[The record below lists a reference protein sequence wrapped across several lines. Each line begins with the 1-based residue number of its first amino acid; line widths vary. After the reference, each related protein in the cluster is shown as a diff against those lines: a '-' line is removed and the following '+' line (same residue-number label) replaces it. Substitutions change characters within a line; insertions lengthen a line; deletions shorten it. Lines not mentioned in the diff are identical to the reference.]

1 MKIIAGL
8 VAVLWI
14 VLPLAAQSKKSLQEK
29 KAKLQKELNYTTQ
42 LLKET
47 QADKKNSLSQLEK
60 LNRNIE
66 ARMELIQTIEAEVKM
81 LEQEIITHRLEIEKK
96 NKALQKLKDQ
106 YAEMVFTAWLN
117 RNQFNKVMYVVSA
130 KDYNQGVRR
139 IQYFNQ
145 VNDLRKQRLDEI
157 IELNTRLQQKVEEL
171 RAIREEK
178 SVALNQQTQ
187 EAKKLENDKKQ
198 KEETLAKLK
207 SKEKELTEKIK
218 KKEKEKEQLEA
229 KIKAIIEKEMKE
241 AEARRKKAK
250 ETTSTAK
257 TETKSAGTKTSE
269 KTETKEVKATPAGT
283 FTESGFAS
291 NKGRL
296 PWPVE
301 KGVITGKFGVQPHP
315 VFSTIE
321 IKNDGI
327 DITTE
332 RGASVRAV
340 YKGEVT
346 GVFRVDGYE
355 NVVIIRHGEY
365 LTVYS
370 NLASVNVSKGSIVEA
385 KQKIGTVATD
395 DDGKSY
401 LNFQVRY
408 GSAVQNPA
416 VWLSR

>member
-1 MKIIAGL
+1 VRTVGLIIII
-8 VAVLWI
+8 WFT
-14 VLPLAAQSKKSLQEK
+14 LPLAAQSKKSLQEK
-29 KAKLQKELNYTTQ
+29 KAKLQKELNYTAK

-47 QADKKNSLSQLEK
+47 QTDKKNSLSHLEK
-60 LNRNIE
+60 LNRSIE
-66 ARMELIQTIEAEVKM
+66 ARMELIQTIEYEIKL
-81 LEQEIITHRLEIEKK
+81 LEQEIVSNRLEIEKK
-96 NKALQKLKDQ
+96 NKILQKLKDQ
-106 YAEMVFTAWLN
+106 YAEMVFTAWMN
-117 RNQFNKVMYVVSA
+117 RNQFNQVMYVISA
-130 KDYNQGVRR
+130 KDYNQGLRR

-171 RAIREEK
+171 RAIRENK
-178 SVALNQQTQ
+178 AIALRQYTQ
-187 EAKKLENDKKQ
+187 EAQKLEQDKKQ

-207 SKEKELTEKIK
+207 TKEKELTEKIR
-218 KKEKEKEQLEA
+218 KKEKEKEELEM
-229 KIKAIIEKEMKE
+229 KIKAMIEKEMKE
-241 AEARRKKAK
+241 AEARKKKVK
-250 ETTSTAK
+250 ETTTTK
-257 TETKSAGTKTSE
+257 TETKSGGIKTTG
-269 KTETKEVKATPAGT
+269 KTEAKEVKATPSGSYS
-283 FTESGFAS
+283 ESGFAS

-315 VFSTIE
+315 VFSSIE

-365 LTVYS
+365 LTVYGH
-370 NLASVNVSKGSIVEA
+370 LASVSVSRGNIVQA

-395 DDGKSY
+395 DEGRSY

-408 GSAVQNPA
+408 GSSVQNPA
-416 VWLSR
+416 SWLSQ

>member
-8 VAVLWI
+8 VAVLCI
-14 VLPLAAQSKKSLQEK
+14 VFPLAAQSKKSLQEK

-96 NKALQKLKDQ
+96 NKALHKLKDQ

-178 SVALNQQTQ
+178 FMALNQQTQ

-198 KEETLAKLK
+198 KEETIAKLK

-229 KIKAIIEKEMKE
+229 KIKAIIEKEIKE

-257 TETKSAGTKTSE
+257 TEAKSAGNKTSV
-269 KTETKEVKATPAGT
+269 KMETKEVKATPTGT

-315 VFSTIE
+315 LFSTIE

-370 NLASVNVSKGSIVEA
+370 NLASVNVSKGSLVEA

-408 GSAVQNPA
+408 GSVVQNPA

>member
-1 MKIIAGL
+1 MRTIGL
-8 VAVLWI
+8 I
-14 VLPLAAQSKKSLQEK
+14 VFVFFLLPLGAQSKKSLQDK
-29 KAKLQKELNYTTQ
+29 KARLQKELSYTSK

-66 ARMELIQTIEAEVKM
+66 ARMELIQTIESEVKL
-81 LEQEIITHRLEIEKK
+81 LEQEIVANRLEIEKK

-106 YAEMVFTAWLN
+106 YADMVFTAWLS
-117 RNQFNKVMYVVSA
+117 RNQFNQIMYVISA
-130 KDYNQGVRR
+130 RNFNQGLRR

-145 VNDLRKQRLDEI
+145 VNELRKQRLDEI
-157 IELNTRLQQKVEEL
+157 IELNNRLKQKVEEL

-178 SVALNQQTQ
+178 TVALSQQTQ
-187 EAKKLENDKKQ
+187 ETQKLENDKKQ
-198 KEETLAKLK
+198 KEETIAKLK
-207 SKEKELTEKIK
+207 SREKELTDKIR

-229 KIKAIIEKEMKE
+229 KIKAMIEKEMKE
-241 AEARRKKAK
+241 AEARKKKAQK
-250 ETTSTAK
+250 MTSAK
-257 TETKSAGTKTSE
+257 TKTKSAETKTAG
-269 KTETKEVKATPAGT
+269 KTETKEVKSTPTGAYS
-283 FTESGFAS
+283 ESGFAS

-327 DITTE
+327 DITTD

-370 NLASVNVSKGSIVEA
+370 NLASVNVSKGNRVDA

-395 DDGKSY
+395 DDGRTF
-401 LNFQVRY
+401 LNFQIRY
-408 GSAVQNPA
+408 GSAVLNPA
-416 VWLSR
+416 SWLSR

>member
-8 VAVLWI
+8 FAVVWI

-47 QADKKNSLSQLEK
+47 QADKKNSISQLEK
-60 LNRNIE
+60 LNRSIE
-66 ARMELIQTIEAEVKM
+66 ARIELIQTIEDEIKI
-81 LEQEIITHRLEIEKK
+81 LEQEIVTHRLEIEKK
-96 NKALQKLKDQ
+96 NKVLQKLKDQ

-117 RNQFNKVMYVVSA
+117 RNQFNKLMYVVSA
-130 KDYNQGVRR
+130 KDYNQGIRR

-178 SVALNQQTQ
+178 SIVLMQQTQ

-207 SKEKELTEKIK
+207 SKEKELIEKIK
-218 KKEKEKEQLEA
+218 KKEREKEQLEA

-250 ETTSTAK
+250 EAKATVK
-257 TETKSAGTKTSE
+257 TETKSAGTKTTE
-269 KTETKEVKATPAGT
+269 KKDTKEVKTTPSGT
-283 FTESGFAS
+283 YTESGFAS

-301 KGVITGKFGVQPHP
+301 KGVITGKFGIQPHP
-315 VFSTIE
+315 VFSNIE

-332 RGASVRAV
+332 RGATVRAV

-365 LTVYS
+365 LTVYG
-370 NLASVNVSKGSIVEA
+370 NLKSVNVSKGNIVEA
-385 KQKIGTVATD
+385 KQKIGIVATD
-395 DDGKSY
+395 EDGKSY

-416 VWLSR
+416 VWLSK

>member
-1 MKIIAGL
+1 MKKIIGL
-8 VAVLWI
+8 AVFICI
-14 VLPLAAQSKKSLQEK
+14 VLPLVSQSKKSLQDK
-29 KAKLQKELNYTTQ
+29 KAKLQKELNYTSK

-66 ARMELIQTIEAEVKM
+66 ARMELIQTIESEVKV
-81 LEQEIITHRLEIEKK
+81 LEQEIVANRLEIEKK

-106 YAEMVFTAWLN
+106 YADMVFTAWMN
-117 RNQFNKVMYVVSA
+117 RNQFNQLMYVVSA
-130 KDYNQGVRR
+130 RDYNQGVRR

-157 IELNTRLQQKVEEL
+157 VELNARLQQKVEEL
-171 RAIREEK
+171 RSIREEK
-178 SVALNQQTQ
+178 STALNQQTQ
-187 EAKKLENDKKQ
+187 EAKKLESDKKQ
-198 KEETLAKLK
+198 KEETVAKLK
-207 SKEKELTEKIK
+207 SKEKELTDKIR

-229 KIKAIIEKEMKE
+229 KIKAMIEKEIKE
-241 AEARRKKAK
+241 AEARKKKAK
-250 ETTSTAK
+250 ETTTSK
-257 TETKSAGTKTSE
+257 TETKSAGTKTAG
-269 KTETKEVKATPAGT
+269 KTESKEVKSTPTGT
-283 FTESGFAS
+283 YSESGFAS

-315 VFSTIE
+315 VFSSIE

-327 DITTE
+327 DITTD

-370 NLASVNVSKGSIVEA
+370 NLASVNVSKGNQVDA

-395 DDGKSY
+395 DDGKTF

-416 VWLSR
+416 SWLSR